1 MLTAGPDRRWRERS
15 YGDSR
20 NRSRVPFPRRQSALP
35 LVPLGLWR
43 HVVPRPLTGKRV
55 TVLGLGYFYVE
66 ATTTSGGHNKVLPA
80 LPHTGGVSSAG
91 GGSVQLCVPHITW
104 DLVGFCVCF
113 GVISG
118 LSLPIYGTHLGR
130 WLVLW

>member
-1 MLTAGPDRRWRERS
+1 
-15 YGDSR
+15 
-20 NRSRVPFPRRQSALP
+20 
-35 LVPLGLWR
+35 VPLGLWR